1 MKSTFYGVLPLQRTN
16 ARVPGRR
23 EEKVF
28 PLQIYYT
35 MELPENIRRI

>member
-1 MKSTFYGVLPLQRTN
+1 MSQLFYGVLPLQRTN

-28 PLQIYYT
+28 PLQIFYT
-35 MELPENIRRI
+35 MELPENTRRI